1 MPKKVLRYKR
11 KRISVV
17 NIHGRDHLFI
27 EAECIP
33 ASRFKQRGPYT
44 SPLLPYQNFKSLI
57 DLAKAVIDYR
67 ATGLKRNGGDKA
79 YWYI

>member
-1 MPKKVLRYKR
+1 MSNKGLRYKR

-17 NIHGRDHLFI
+17 KIHGRDHLFI
-27 EAECIP
+27 EEECIP
-33 ASRFKQRGPYT
+33 VSQMKKRGPYT
-44 SPLLPYQNFKSLI
+44 SPLLPYQTFKSLH

-67 ATGLKRNGGDKA
+67 ATGLGKNGGDKQ